1 MIIRKGEFSFFCTVS
16 SIKESGIF
24 SADSTAF
31 SNKLQNKEVKSRG
44 YICVPCRVRCE
55 GEKLSGYNFS
65 GPGWGTEW
73 ILGFHDHR
81 VLWFPL
87 SRKIP

>member
-31 SNKLQNKEVKSRG
+31 SNKLQNKESQIARIYMLYRAASDVSVK
-44 YICVPCRVRCE
+44 
-55 GEKLSGYNFS
+55 NN
-65 GPGWGTEW
+65 
-73 ILGFHDHR
+73 
-81 VLWFPL
+81 VLIIAVAL
-87 SRKIP
+87 IAAQNGV